1 MRPTLALPLVRINHR
16 RRFCISMLLNR
27 KSKVRG
33 TVRNTDRR
41 LGNRT
46 GMGIVMEVMDMDIG
60 MVVATERRASQRK
73 TTS

>member
-1 MRPTLALPLVRINHR
+1 MRPTLALPLVRINPR
-16 RRFCISMLLNR
+16 RRFCISMLLNKKR
-27 KSKVRG
+27 KVRG
-33 TVRNTDRR
+33 TVRNMGRR